1 MRRLAILTVLLC
13 ALGARSASANPFG
26 QLIPA
31 SPLMGGNNLFGVHL
45 LLGDRAGD
53 VGMLGQVRFA
63 SSPKFDWGLQLG
75 FTDGNG
81 DGAVMLGGD
90 VRPILHTAN
99 GDFPLDLAFD
109 GGLGLS
115 IADNYTLIE
124 FVPAIEASH
133 RFDLSGSSGGLTPY
147 MSLGLD
153 VNHISYDNTA
163 NNNAGDQTNWDLVAR
178 LGLEWEAAKK
188 LGIMGEF
195 GVGDPAMDF
204 ILGVNVPF

>member
-53 VGMLGQVRFA
+53 VGVLGQVRFA

-81 DGAVMLGGD
+81 DGAIMLGGD

-99 GDFPLDLAFD
+99 DDFPLDLAFD

-115 IADNYTLIE
+115 IADNSTVIE

-153 VNHISYDNTA
+153 VNHASVDN
-163 NNNAGDQTNWDLVAR
+163 GPDDTNWDFVAR

-188 LGIMGEF
+188 LGIMAEF

>member
-13 ALGARSASANPFG
+13 ALGARSASANAFG

-31 SPLMGGNNLFGVHL
+31 SPLMGGNNLFGVHML
-45 LLGDRAGD
+45 FGSRADDIG
-53 VGMLGQVRFA
+53 VLGQVRFA

-75 FTDGNG
+75 FTDGSG
-81 DGAVMLGGD
+81 DGAIMLGGD
-90 VRPILHTAN
+90 VRPILRTAN
-99 GDFPLDLAFD
+99 DDFPLDLAFD

-115 IADNYTLIE
+115 IADKSTVIE

-153 VNHISYDNTA
+153 VNHVSIDNA
-163 NNNAGDQTNWDLVAR
+163 DDRTNWDFVAR

-188 LGIMGEF
+188 LGIQAEF

>member
-1 MRRLAILTVLLC
+1 MMRRLAILTVLLC
-13 ALGARSASANPFG
+13 ALAARSASANAFG

-31 SPLMGGNNLFGVHL
+31 SPLMGGNNLFGAHL

-53 VGMLGQVRFA
+53 VGVLGQVRFA

-90 VRPILHTAN
+90 VRPVLHTAN
-99 GDFPLDLAFD
+99 SDFPLDLAFD

-115 IADNYTLIE
+115 IANNTTMIE
-124 FVPAIEASH
+124 VVPAIEGSH

-147 MSLGLD
+147 MSIGLD
-153 VNHISYDNTA
+153 VNHISIDNA
-163 NNNAGDQTNWDLVAR
+163 NDQTNWDFVAR

-188 LGIMGEF
+188 LGIQAEF
-195 GVGDPAMDF
+195 GIGDPAQDF

>member
-13 ALGARSASANPFG
+13 AIGARTASANAFG

-31 SPLMGGNNLFGVHL
+31 SPLRGGSNMFGVHL

-53 VGMLGQVRFA
+53 VGVLGQVRFS

-81 DGAVMLGGD
+81 NGNVMLGGD
-90 VRPILHTAN
+90 VRPILHASN
-99 GDFPLDLAFD
+99 DDLPLDLAFD

-115 IADNYTLIE
+115 IADGYTLLEI
-124 FVPAIEASH
+124 VPAIEASH
-133 RFDLSGSSGGLTPY
+133 QFNLSGSSGSISPY
-147 MSLGLD
+147 LSLGMD
-153 VNHISYDNTA
+153 VNHTSVDNG
-163 NNNAGDQTNWDLVAR
+163 GDDTSWDFVAR
-178 LGLEWEAAKK
+178 FGAEWEAAKK
-188 LGIMGEF
+188 LGLQVEF
-195 GVGDPAMDF
+195 GVGDPAQDV